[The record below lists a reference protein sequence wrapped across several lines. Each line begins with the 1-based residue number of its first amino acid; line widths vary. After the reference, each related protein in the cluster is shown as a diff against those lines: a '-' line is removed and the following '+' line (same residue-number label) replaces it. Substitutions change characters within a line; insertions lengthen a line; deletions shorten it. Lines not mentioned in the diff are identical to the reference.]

1 MWRFVEAVSKSQIS
15 MVERIVDLEKGL
27 ITLSNSVTKLIEV
40 LAGNPTNDKSKT
52 SRPIGEVDGF
62 EYV

>member
-1 MWRFVEAVSKSQIS
+1 